1 LRYDGCSAVAAIQ
14 HSDINSLLHG
24 VIRSLATTRLHKAVL
39 QAVLIFIVHVST
51 MLMHLHISYGYSNMI
66 GVALVHFPFLP
77 RSQGETGGGDGD
89 DVARFDELLAPS
101 TTGEPSP
108 LDDEE
113 FVAATMPDVCE
124 SCDRL
129 TGRLSNFSRSSVNSG
144 VENSGLQVGLQ
155 VGCGISTMVARQS
168 LVDPE
173 QPMG

>member
-129 TGRLSNFSRSSVNSG
+129 TGRHFKFLEVLSEFGGGEFWLAGWLAGWLRNLNDG
-144 VENSGLQVGLQ
+144 GETIAG
-155 VGCGISTMVARQS
+155 
-168 LVDPE
+168 
-173 QPMG
+173 

>member
-89 DVARFDELLAPS
+89 DVARFDELLA
-101 TTGEPSP
+101 
-108 LDDEE
+108 
-113 FVAATMPDVCE
+113 
-124 SCDRL
+124 CDRL
-129 TGRLSNFSRSSVNSG
+129 TGRHFKFLEVLSEFGGGEFWLAGWLAGWLRNLNDG
-144 VENSGLQVGLQ
+144 GETIAG
-155 VGCGISTMVARQS
+155 
-168 LVDPE
+168 
-173 QPMG
+173 